1 MSDPIRSF
9 ATDALTVRVYTTA
22 TALSRAAAA
31 EVHEFLKERIARAGE
46 ARVILATG
54 NSQLQF
60 LEDLSRLGGVDWS
73 RVTCFHM
80 DEYLGLGAEHP
91 GSFIRYLHERVES
104 RVKPGEFHFLRG
116 DTADAAAECARYEA
130 LLQDRPIDLCCLGI
144 GDNGHLAFNDPGV
157 ADFNDPH
164 WVKVVPLDEM
174 NRKQQFGYGC
184 FKKMDE
190 VPREG
195 ITLTIPAL
203 VSARKIVAL
212 ALGKRKA
219 DIIERALRGPISTD
233 CPATCLR
240 NQSQAVLL
248 LDEGAAQNL

>member
-1 MSDPIRSF
+1 MSEPLRTF
-9 ATDALTVRVYTTA
+9 TTDALAVRVYPNA

-31 EVHEFLKERIARAGE
+31 EVHDFLRERIARAGE

-60 LEDLSRLGGVDWS
+60 LEDLSRLGGVDWT

-80 DEYLGLGAEHP
+80 DEYLGLSAEHP
-91 GSFIRYLHERVES
+91 ASFIRYLHERVES

-116 DTADAAAECARYEA
+116 DAPDAAAECARYTA
-130 LLQDRPIDLCCLGI
+130 LLQERPIDLCCLGI

-174 NRKQQFGYGC
+174 NRNQQFGYGC
-184 FKKMDE
+184 FKKMDD

-203 VSARKIVAL
+203 MAARKIVVL
-212 ALGKRKA
+212 APGKRKA
-219 DIIERALRGPISTD
+219 EIIARTLHGPISTE
-233 CPATCLR
+233 CPASCLR
-240 NQSQAVLL
+240 TQSQAALL
-248 LDEGAAQNL
+248 LDEGAAQKV

>member
-1 MSDPIRSF
+1 MSEAARSF
-9 ATDALTVRVYTTA
+9 TVDALSVRVYPDA
-22 TALSRAAAA
+22 TALSQAAAA
-31 EVHEFLKERIARAGE
+31 EARAFLAERIARAGA

-60 LEDLSRLGGVDWS
+60 LDDLARLGGVDWS

-91 GSFIRYLHERVES
+91 ASFNRYLHERVES

-116 DTADAAAECARYEA
+116 DAPDPAAECARYAA
-130 LLQDRPIDLCCLGI
+130 LLRERPIDLCCLGI

-164 WVKVVPLDEM
+164 WVKVVPLDET
-174 NRKQQFGYGC
+174 NRRQQFGYGW

-203 VSARKIVAL
+203 MAARKILAL
-212 ALGKRKA
+212 APGKRKA
-219 DIIERALRGPISTD
+219 DIVARTLRGPVSTE

-240 NQSQAVLL
+240 RQPQAVLL
-248 LDEGAAQNL
+248 LDDGAAQKL

>member
-1 MSDPIRSF
+1 MSEPLRSF
-9 ATDALTVRVYTTA
+9 TTDALTVRVYATA

-31 EVHEFLKERIARAGE
+31 EVQAFLAERIARAGE
-46 ARVILATG
+46 ARIILATG

-104 RVKPGEFHFLRG
+104 RVKPGQFHFLRG
-116 DTADAAAECARYEA
+116 DAPDAAAECARYTA
-130 LLQDRPIDLCCLGI
+130 LLKERPIDLCCLGI
-144 GDNGHLAFNDPGV
+144 GDNGHLAFNDPPV

-164 WVKVVPLDEM
+164 WVKVVPLDET

-203 VSARKIVAL
+203 VSARKVVAL
-212 ALGKRKA
+212 ALG
-219 DIIERALRGPISTD
+219 
-233 CPATCLR
+233 
-240 NQSQAVLL
+240 
-248 LDEGAAQNL
+248 

>member
-1 MSDPIRSF
+1 VPDPIQTLTADS
-9 ATDALTVRVYTTA
+9 LTVRVYPNA
-22 TALSRAAAA
+22 TALSQAAAA
-31 EVHEFLKERIARAGE
+31 DVQAYLQERISRAGE

-60 LEDLSRLGGVDWS
+60 LEDLSHLGGVDWS
-73 RVTCFHM
+73 RVICFHM
-80 DEYLGLGAEHP
+80 DEYLGLGADHP
-91 GSFIRYLHERVES
+91 ASFIRYLRERVES

-116 DTADAAAECARYEA
+116 DSPDAAAECARYAA
-130 LLQDRPIDLCCLGI
+130 LLKENPIDLCCLGI
-144 GDNGHLAFNDPGV
+144 GDNGHIAFNDPPV
-157 ADFNDPH
+157 ADFKDPQ
-164 WVKVVPLDEM
+164 WVKVVPLDET
-174 NRKQQFGYGC
+174 NRKQQFGYGL

-203 VSARKIVAL
+203 MSAGKIVAL
-212 ALGKRKA
+212 APGKRKA
-219 DIIERALRGPISTD
+219 AIVKRTVRGPISTD

-248 LDEGAAQNL
+248 LDAGAAGKL